1 MLARALVIS
10 LDMHTIALLTDF
22 GDSEYVGIMK
32 GVIAMNANVP
42 VNVIDIT
49 HNIKCQCVLQA
60 SWVLST
66 AIPYF
71 PQDTVF
77 VCVVDPGVGGER
89 AGVIIETRTV
99 TLIGPNNGIFTH
111 ALRMHGLEIV
121 RIREL
126 STCGASHT
134 FHGRDVF
141 AVAAAKYVSCEE
153 VSCTGGSVEAVVLGD
168 THGLVIVSIDHFGNL
183 ITDKSIEVKEVHR
196 VIVRGKEYPAMY
208 VSTYEEGEKK
218 GSEVVVLK
226 GSNDTIEVSV
236 VKGSAASLMGCQIGD
251 EIKID

>member
-1 MLARALVIS
+1 M
-10 LDMHTIALLTDF
+10 TDF

-32 GVIAMNANVP
+32 GVIAMTANVP

-49 HNIKCQCVLQA
+49 HNIQCQCVLQA

-71 PQDTVF
+71 PSDTVF

-111 ALRMHGLEIV
+111 ALRMHGLEVV

-126 STCGASHT
+126 STSGASHT

-141 AVAAAKYVSCEE
+141 AVAAGKYVNGED
-153 VSCTGGSVEAVVLGD
+153 VRCTCASVEAVLLPD

-183 ITDKSIEVKEVHR
+183 ITDKSIDIKEVR
-196 VIVRGKEYPAMY
+196 SVRVRGQEYSAVY
-208 VSTYEEGEKK
+208 VNTYEEGEKK

-236 VKGSAASLMGCQIGD
+236 VKGSAAVVMGCHIGD
-251 EIKID
+251 EIEIN